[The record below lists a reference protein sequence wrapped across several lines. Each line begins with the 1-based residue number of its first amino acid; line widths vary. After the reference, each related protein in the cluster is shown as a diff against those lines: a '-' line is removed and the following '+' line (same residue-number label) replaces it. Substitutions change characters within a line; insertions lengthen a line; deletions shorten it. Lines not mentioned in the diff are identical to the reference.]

1 MRYIK
6 ESFLAGRIYKG
17 IDSLNSDA
25 LRWLDAEGN
34 GTTNL
39 RTRKPPR
46 VMFREEAQH
55 LTKVQFSD
63 EGFSEIRSVSDKYT
77 VKIDWSVYELPRLAV
92 KPFEQVRVEEQ
103 DGMLLFY
110 KAAENELIHKCPRR
124 ESPGGTTSYE
134 GNSRKGDSV
143 ASNSFR
149 LRFEA
154 YDVAERFAEIVEETE
169 PRYKNLQ
176 LGRMLTL
183 SNVFTMEQM
192 VEAMDYCVNIG
203 ICSAAE
209 VTAFLIYR
217 HGKDYVTKRISKNAY
232 YRNRERAEEIRREQ
246 DGRYC

>member
-1 MRYIK
+1 
-6 ESFLAGRIYKG
+6 
-17 IDSLNSDA
+17 
-25 LRWLDAEGN
+25 
-34 GTTNL
+34 
-39 RTRKPPR
+39 
-46 VMFREEAQH
+46 
-55 LTKVQFSD
+55 
-63 EGFSEIRSVSDKYT
+63 
-77 VKIDWSVYELPRLAV
+77 
-92 KPFEQVRVEEQ
+92 
-103 DGMLLFY
+103 MLLFY

-154 YDVAERFAEIVEETE
+154 YDIAERFAEIVEETE

-183 SNVFTMEQM
+183 SNVFTMEQI
-192 VEAMDYCVNIG
+192 VEAMEYCVSIG

-246 DGRYC
+246 DGRYR